1 MQVHV
6 HPVTSDRLPDQAG
19 AVVFIDHDDIHL
31 YYQPVMPLPERCAYA
46 DLALTAAVNELLA
59 RFTRRPREA

>member
-6 HPVTSDRLPDQAG
+6 HPVAPDRLPDQAG

-46 DLALTAAVNELLA
+46 DLALTAGVNELLA
-59 RFTRRPREA
+59 RLASCLREA